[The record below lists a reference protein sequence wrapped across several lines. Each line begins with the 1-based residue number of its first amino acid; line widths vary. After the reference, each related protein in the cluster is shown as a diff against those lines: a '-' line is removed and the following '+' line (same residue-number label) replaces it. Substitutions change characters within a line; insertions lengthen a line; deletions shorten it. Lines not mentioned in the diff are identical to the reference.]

1 MFNNN
6 ESIEKIKQKKTIDS
20 KNTYS
25 KEKEKLKYNS
35 KKKNKNIKKFSNL
48 NKSNKNHV
56 YENKNIIINDITDNY
71 NNTQTNFCKAFN
83 NKIKKIKL
91 SKLKDDDISMD
102 IISHKYNKIN
112 TGLINLG
119 NMNKTISNF
128 KLSKSNCIL
137 KKSKNFF
144 KSALKDKITKPNK
157 NKKNKY
163 EIGDSYEFNF
173 TFNNFNNNF
182 TQNNINGNYIKSSYQ
197 KRKKV
202 LENSVNKTIIN
213 DFASVRNNI
222 IKDIKDFISNNK
234 KKKDIESQQSQ
245 IKYKVNKIGVIRK
258 NKKKNKDVY
267 SIKIQK
273 VFRGFIFRK
282 KFRFNQRKNFN
293 EKSNSSNKVYVRKK
307 ILNKKI
313 ALNLNINDISTNYL
327 KEYNLTDYNRA
338 STKIEENKINNTTQ
352 ENKIEEIIIDKNK
365 LLSVLGPMKKRKKI
379 SEITINFDDNFEV

>member
-71 NNTQTNFCKAFN
+71 NNTHTNFCKAFN

-137 KKSKNFF
+137 K
-144 KSALKDKITKPNK
+144 
-157 NKKNKY
+157 
-163 EIGDSYEFNF
+163 
-173 TFNNFNNNF
+173 
-182 TQNNINGNYIKSSYQ
+182 
-197 KRKKV
+197 
-202 LENSVNKTIIN
+202 
-213 DFASVRNNI
+213 
-222 IKDIKDFISNNK
+222 IS
-234 KKKDIESQQSQ
+234 
-245 IKYKVNKIGVIRK
+245 
-258 NKKKNKDVY
+258 
-267 SIKIQK
+267 
-273 VFRGFIFRK
+273 
-282 KFRFNQRKNFN
+282 
-293 EKSNSSNKVYVRKK
+293 
-307 ILNKKI
+307 
-313 ALNLNINDISTNYL
+313 LNLL
-327 KEYNLTDYNRA
+327 
-338 STKIEENKINNTTQ
+338 
-352 ENKIEEIIIDKNK
+352 
-365 LLSVLGPMKKRKKI
+365 
-379 SEITINFDDNFEV
+379 